1 MNAAADNALTDVAQ
15 LVFAHL
21 LEPGEATRKMLAES
35 ANLSFPTVT
44 VALSELTGKGM
55 VCELR
60 REQGARGRATIV
72 YGISEDAGWILGVDI
87 GSTQVSFSARLL
99 NGRVLAYGSR
109 QHEGGAGRLGD
120 MAGELVAQSPILK
133 AMKTPPLVVALALN
147 QVVPRQLARAD
158 RPRPLALEI
167 AEMFVAASKLPRSI
181 PFLLENNVNCAAVAE
196 HQDGLM
202 RGYSDAAYMQI
213 GVGIGLGFFADGALI
228 RGGQGGSGE
237 LAQIPVSWSNAVASG
252 VDAIERKYG
261 SVGLMQAAS
270 NSFFGSKKPSSPE
283 ELFSMAADGNEQAAA
298 LMTEYGVALGRIAA
312 AATTILDPSVIVLGG
327 GLTRNEA
334 FAQIII
340 EEFQSRNRDTRI
352 GISKKGSE
360 ATVLGACLLARDLAI
375 SQIVERFYKPLSAR
389 PTLMPRQAETSTI

>member
-1 MNAAADNALTDVAQ
+1 MSAVLDRALSEVAQ

-21 LEPGEATRKMLAES
+21 LEAGEATRKLLCES
-35 ANLSFPTVT
+35 ASLSFPTVT
-44 VALSELTGKGM
+44 LALAELTSKSM

-72 YGISEDAGWILGVDI
+72 YGVSDDAGWILGVDI

-99 NGRVLAYGSR
+99 NGRILAHEIR
-109 QHEGGAGRLGD
+109 KHEGGSEKLGGLAGD
-120 MAGELVAQSPILK
+120 LVAKSPALK
-133 AMKTPPLVVALALN
+133 AMKTPPLAVALALN
-147 QVVPRQLARAD
+147 QVVPRQLLREG

-167 AEMFVAASKLPRSI
+167 AEMFVGASRLPRSI

-202 RGYSDAAYMQI
+202 RGYDDVAYMQI

-237 LAQIPVSWSNAVASG
+237 LAQIPLSWSNDVVSG
-252 VDAIERKYG
+252 VDAIERRYG
-261 SVGLMQAAS
+261 SLGLMQSVSRAFKDAAM
-270 NSFFGSKKPSSPE
+270 PDSPE
-283 ELFSMAADGNEQAAA
+283 SLFLLAAGGNETAML
-298 LMTEYGVALGRIAA
+298 LMSKHGVALGRL
-312 AATTILDPSVIVLGG
+312 AATAATILDPEIIVLGG

-334 FAQIII
+334 FAQIIA
-340 EEFQSRNRDTRI
+340 EEFQSRNKETQLKV
-352 GISKKGSE
+352 SKKGAE

-375 SQIVERFYKPLSAR
+375 GYLVERFHKPLSVR
-389 PTLMPRQAETSTI
+389 PTLLPL